1 MTQSYKHTGQNS
13 VINLKDKSQDQR
25 RESNQSS
32 DRIYKEETEKIA
44 KENSI
49 GFEDAYDDSAILE
62 GKIKQQMQKEG
73 KNISDRSDEANPV
86 RPISNNNTEHL
97 NPTIE
102 QLSTMSRRQNA
113 DASTNTII
121 ISNDIDALQ
130 EKAES
135 AERPYVK
142 KKTVATTTIQNLTPK
157 KSNEMLIEDS
167 VSSLV
172 HDLEKDPK
180 FLNDLSTLIGEKF
193 INSSPGIFDT
203 INMNHQT
210 NQKNEIIKNLLSQY
224 IKSCAISKTNTIDQ
238 VSKDEIENFVQ
249 DSHKKKQQKFKDGK
263 LKTEDYTLIK
273 NMSNPDNQKNTNN
286 FTIDK
291 NSIKHKI
298 KKAKLRSA
306 CIRDESSNSIGAN
319 GSRNDLIRDKDEK
332 FDFSKDNI
340 HIDRHMN
347 SFLDD

>member
-1 MTQSYKHTGQNS
+1 LKTIVTQSYKHTGQNS
-13 VINLKDKSQDQR
+13 VINLKDKSQEQR

-32 DRIYKEETEKIA
+32 DRIYKEEVEKMA
-44 KENSI
+44 KESSI

-62 GKIKQQMQKEG
+62 GKFKQQVQKEG

-97 NPTIE
+97 NPTID

-130 EKAES
+130 EKAE
-135 AERPYVK
+135 RPCIK
-142 KKTVATTTIQNLTPK
+142 KKTVATTTIQSLSPK

-167 VSSLV
+167 VTSLV
-172 HDLEKDPK
+172 HDLERDPK

-203 INMNHQT
+203 INLNHQT
-210 NQKNEIIKNLLSQY
+210 NRKNEIIKNLLSQY
-224 IKSCAISKTNTIDQ
+224 IKSCAISKTNTIEQ
-238 VSKDEIENFVQ
+238 ISKEDIENFVQ
-249 DSHKKKQQKFKDGK
+249 DSHKKKQQKFK
-263 LKTEDYTLIK
+263 TEDYTLIK
-273 NMSNPDNQKNTNN
+273 NMSNPENQRNVNN

-306 CIRDESSNSIGAN
+306 CNRDESSNSIGAT
-319 GSRNDLIRDKDEK
+319 GSKNDLSKDKDEK